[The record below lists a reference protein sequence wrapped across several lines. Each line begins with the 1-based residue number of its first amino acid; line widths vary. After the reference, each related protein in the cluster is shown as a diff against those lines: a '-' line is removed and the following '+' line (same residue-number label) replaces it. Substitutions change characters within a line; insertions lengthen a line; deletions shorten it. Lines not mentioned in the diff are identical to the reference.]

1 MIINAIKTVEDYL
14 SRDSAGLA
22 QSKLECPLCG
32 RAHAVPFGLMQA
44 GSGILSR
51 IPQVAA
57 ELLGRKPR
65 KAAVVYDQ
73 EIEALIQEQIIAP
86 IEAAGL
92 SLNPVP
98 LGQPGEHLE
107 SEVYL
112 ANQAADSLSSDTD
125 LLVAAGSGV
134 ICDSVKW
141 IATRLDKPFILCGS
155 APSMNGYTSITAT
168 MTEDSI
174 KTSRLLRPADAV
186 MLDVDVLKAA
196 PMEMIR
202 AGMGDL
208 AARAICNADW
218 KLGQVLKGAYFCP
231 LPYQMTERHEKLYLG
246 AASGIGRREATA
258 HHQLAEAI
266 MMSGLSMTILGG
278 ETSPS
283 SGAEHVLSHFWDLL
297 VHLRGLPK
305 NLHGAQ
311 VGVGTIMMLAL
322 YDHIRHLDPG
332 KIDLQQLVRQR
343 PACEQIEAEN
353 LAGYGEAGLAFNE
366 VVRKKYLPD
375 QAYVEHIRSILS
387 GWEALWAAV
396 DPYIPPLESIRQP
409 LMLAGVPLT
418 LDSIQRTPQQ
428 GIEALLHGS
437 RYRLRYTILDLAWEL
452 GVFPTAAEEILAEAG
467 VI

>member
-1 MIINAIKTVEDYL
+1 
-14 SRDSAGLA
+14 
-22 QSKLECPLCG
+22 
-32 RAHAVPFGLMQA
+32 MQV

-51 IPQVAA
+51 VPQVAVDI
-57 ELLGRKPR
+57 LGHKPL
-65 KAAVVYDQ
+65 KAAVVYDR
-73 EIEALIQEQIIAP
+73 EIEAIIQEQIIAP

-92 SLNPVP
+92 PLIPVP
-98 LGQPGEHLE
+98 LGKPGEHLE
-107 SEVYL
+107 SEVHL
-112 ANQAADSLSSDTD
+112 ANQAADSLSPDTD
-125 LLVAAGSGV
+125 ILVAAGSGV

-155 APSMNGYTSITAT
+155 APSMNGFTSITAT

-174 KTSRLLRPADAV
+174 KTSRLLRPAEAV

-196 PMEMIR
+196 PLKMIW

-231 LPYQMTERHEKLYLG
+231 LPYQMTERLEKLYLG
-246 AASGIGRREATA
+246 AAGGIARRESAA

-266 MMSGLSMTILGG
+266 MMSGLSMTVLGG
-278 ETSPS
+278 ETSSS

-297 VHLRGLPK
+297 VHLRGLAK

-311 VGVGTIMMLAL
+311 VGVGTILMLAL
-322 YDHIRHLDPG
+322 YDHIRRLDPG
-332 KIDLQQLVRQR
+332 KIDPQQLLRR
-343 PACEQIEAEN
+343 RLSREQIEAEN

-396 DPYIPPLESIRQP
+396 DPYIPTLESIRQP
-409 LMLAGVPLT
+409 LTRAGVPLT
-418 LDSIQRTPQQ
+418 LDSIQRTPQE

-452 GVFPTAAEEILAEAG
+452 GVFPSAAEEILAQAG
-467 VI
+467 VV

>member
-1 MIINAIKTVEDYL
+1 
-14 SRDSAGLA
+14 
-22 QSKLECPLCG
+22 
-32 RAHAVPFGLMQA
+32 
-44 GSGILSR
+44 
-51 IPQVAA
+51 
-57 ELLGRKPR
+57 
-65 KAAVVYDQ
+65 
-73 EIEALIQEQIIAP
+73 
-86 IEAAGL
+86 
-92 SLNPVP
+92 
-98 LGQPGEHLE
+98 
-107 SEVYL
+107 
-112 ANQAADSLSSDTD
+112 
-125 LLVAAGSGV
+125 
-134 ICDSVKW
+134 
-141 IATRLDKPFILCGS
+141 
-155 APSMNGYTSITAT
+155 
-168 MTEDSI
+168 
-174 KTSRLLRPADAV
+174 
-186 MLDVDVLKAA
+186 
-196 PMEMIR
+196 
-202 AGMGDL
+202 
-208 AARAICNADW
+208 
-218 KLGQVLKGAYFCP
+218 
-231 LPYQMTERHEKLYLG
+231 
-246 AASGIGRREATA
+246 
-258 HHQLAEAI
+258 
-266 MMSGLSMTILGG
+266 
-278 ETSPS
+278 
-283 SGAEHVLSHFWDLL
+283 